1 MMKTFLKLSLVV
13 IILAFAGSVSYAQD
27 MKMETPEAVKNLMK
41 FLGDWQAKATLTM
54 EGKTYTVDYMVSCK
68 KTADGS
74 GLYADEWFTSPE
86 LGTMKGA
93 NLAGYDPFDKKVK
106 WFSVDNMGTTHEH
119 VGEWESPDHLFIQH
133 VGMHD
138 GKKYVENIDFHF
150 MGTDEIH
157 FMLAATLDG
166 ADAEKAEGIFNKK

>member
-1 MMKTFLKLSLVV
+1 MRNFLKFTLVVFFLVLAGITSEAQEMKT
-13 IILAFAGSVSYAQD
+13 
-27 MKMETPEAVKNLMK
+27 ETPDEVKNLMK
-41 FLGDWQAKATLTM
+41 FLGNWEARATLTM
-54 EGKTYTVDYMVSCK
+54 EGKTYTVDYMVSCT
-68 KTADGS
+68 KTADGN
-74 GLYADEWFTSPE
+74 GLYADEWFTSPD

-93 NLAGYDPFDKKVK
+93 DLAGYDPFDKKVK

-119 VGEWESPDHLFIQH
+119 VGGWQSPDHLFIQH

-150 MGTDEIH
+150 MGTNQIH

-166 ADAEKAEGIFNKK
+166 AEAEKAEGIFHKK

>member
-1 MMKTFLKLSLVV
+1 MKAFLNRSLLA
-13 IILAFAGSVSYAQD
+13 IILAFAGNNLYAQE
-27 MKMETPEAVKNLMK
+27 MKLETPEAVKNLMK

-54 EGKTYTVDYMVSCK
+54 EGKTYTVDYRVSCK
-68 KTADGS
+68 KTSDGS
-74 GLYADEWFTSPE
+74 GLYADEILTSPD
-86 LGTMKGA
+86 LGTIKGA

-119 VGEWESPDHLFIQH
+119 VGDWKSPDHLFIQH
-133 VGMHD
+133 VGMRD
-138 GKKYVENIDFHF
+138 GKKYVENIDFHV

-166 ADAEKAEGIFNKK
+166 ATAEKAEGIFHKK